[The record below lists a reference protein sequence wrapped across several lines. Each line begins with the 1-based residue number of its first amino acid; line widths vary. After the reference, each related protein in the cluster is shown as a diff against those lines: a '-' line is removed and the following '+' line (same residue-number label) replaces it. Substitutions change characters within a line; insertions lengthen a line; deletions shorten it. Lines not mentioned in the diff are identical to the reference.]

1 MQAVFGFQLAKRL
14 WRHSRLL
21 FELTCQMCRRTVA
34 KCVGNLTDGVL
45 AIAQQLF
52 SIFYTMLDGKVLDG
66 HTLHLGEEFAQT
78 TVVTVSDIAYIVR
91 QFGPRAIHPDPLNH
105 TNLYLF

>member
-1 MQAVFGFQLAKRL
+1 
-14 WRHSRLL
+14 
-21 FELTCQMCRRTVA
+21 
-34 KCVGNLTDGVL
+34 
-45 AIAQQLF
+45 
-52 SIFYTMLDGKVLDG
+52 MLDGKVLDG

>member
-66 HTLHLGEEFAQT
+66 HTLHLGEEFAQA
-78 TVVTVSDIAYIVR
+78 TVVTVSGVADIV
-91 QFGPRAIHPDPLNH
+91 
-105 TNLYLF
+105 